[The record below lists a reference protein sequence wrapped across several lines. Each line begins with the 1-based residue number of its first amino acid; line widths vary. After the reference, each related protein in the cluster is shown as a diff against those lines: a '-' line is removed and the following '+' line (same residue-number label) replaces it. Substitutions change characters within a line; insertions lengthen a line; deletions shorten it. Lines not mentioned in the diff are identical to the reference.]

1 MGKEDFLPMGKVVG
15 THGIQGT
22 LKVYSDSGSWSLFES
37 GSSIFIQN
45 HDGDVN
51 SWQIKW
57 ARPHKRFML
66 LSLEGVSTL
75 EQAQSFKGARFL
87 VDKAA
92 LPQLEEGAYYWFDLI
107 GLRVFSMDGSLLGK
121 IESIIETGSNDVY
134 VVRDGNRETLV
145 PALTKVVKAV
155 DLESK
160 TMQVDLPEG
169 L

>member
-1 MGKEDFLPMGKVVG
+1 MEKEDFLPMGKVVG

-22 LKVYSDSGSWSLFES
+22 LKVYSDSESWSLFGS
-37 GSSIFIQN
+37 GSPIFIQAP
-45 HDGDVN
+45 DGSVKA
-51 SWQIKW
+51 WQIKW
-57 ARPHKRFML
+57 LRPHKRFLL

-75 EQAQSFKGARFL
+75 EQAQTFKGSQVL
-87 VDKAA
+87 VDKTA

-107 GLRVFSMDGSLLGK
+107 GLRVFSMDGSVLGK

-134 VVRDGNRETLV
+134 VVRNGNRETLV

-155 DLESK
+155 DLESG
-160 TMQVDLPEG
+160 TMQVALPEG

>member
-1 MGKEDFLPMGKVVG
+1 MEKEDFLPMGKVVG

-22 LKVYSDSGSWSLFES
+22 LKVYSDSESWSLFGS
-37 GSSIFIQN
+37 GSSIFIRKP
-45 HDGDVN
+45 DGSVN
-51 SWQIKW
+51 SWHIKW
-57 ARPHKRFML
+57 VRPHKRFLL

-75 EQAQSFKGARFL
+75 EAAQDFKGAQVL
-87 VDKAA
+87 VDKTA
-92 LPQLEEGAYYWFDLI
+92 LPRLEEGSFYWFDLM

-134 VVRDGNRETLV
+134 VVRKGNRETLI

-155 DLESK
+155 DLENR